1 MLIFKDCG
9 LNYRYFGESYAMYFF
24 GCSVYAPGRFE
35 KKHKNEGSTKHFFG
49 WRLNNN
55 QQYFCK

>member
-49 WRLNNN
+49 
-55 QQYFCK
+55 